1 MDVLHGDP
9 VQPEDEK
16 LCVLYDPATGR
27 IIHTHRVTTLP
38 GGRKF
43 DDAEME
49 RRIRE
54 RSVSSGREVSGLAL
68 LHVDPK
74 TYKMGTVYQVDVGA
88 KKLVEAPSSPGLRKL
103 TPR

>member
-1 MDVLHGDP
+1 MDLVHGAP
-9 VQPEDEK
+9 VQPEADK
-16 LCVLYDPATGR
+16 ICVLYNLATGR
-27 IIHTHRVTTLP
+27 IVHMHRVTTLP
-38 GGRKF
+38 GGRKV

-54 RSVSSGREVSGLAL
+54 RSVSSGREVSGLVV

-74 TYKMGTVYQVDVGA
+74 TYKMGAVYQVDVGA
-88 KKLVEAPSSPGLRKL
+88 KKLVEAPSSPGARTH

>member
-38 GGRKF
+38 RGRKV
-43 DDAEME
+43 DDAEMADVFASD
-49 RRIRE
+49 RSRE
-54 RSVSSGREVSGLAL
+54 AAR
-68 LHVDPK
+68 
-74 TYKMGTVYQVDVGA
+74 
-88 KKLVEAPSSPGLRKL
+88 
-103 TPR
+103 